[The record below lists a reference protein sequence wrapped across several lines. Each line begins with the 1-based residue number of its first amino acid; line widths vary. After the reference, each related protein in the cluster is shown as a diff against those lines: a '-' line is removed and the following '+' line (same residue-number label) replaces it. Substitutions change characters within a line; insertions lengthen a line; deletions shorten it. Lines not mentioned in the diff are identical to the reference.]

1 MATSTPAVRVEPIT
15 TPDDFP
21 RFFDIMAATLGQQ
34 TSDGIFCAFNP
45 GWDNPEG
52 REVAISR
59 LISRWLSIT
68 TDRNGDLNT
77 FFLKAT
83 VPRSDG
89 NEEKIAGVS
98 IWVQMSSVQG
108 YGEKPS
114 TGLKQELLDKL
125 YPDNPTEHR
134 YLRQIDASLHRRRL
148 EVLREIEN
156 SDSPA
161 AFVMDL
167 CVVDP
172 AFQRRGIASK
182 LVEWGLE
189 EAKRRGGL
197 EAVTEASSMGRHV
210 YQKLGF
216 VPEDGDLEAWVDEEF
231 RGRSWPSNVFMR
243 TGRPRKSS

>member
-1 MATSTPAVRVEPIT
+1 MVTRKLAVRVEPIT

-45 GWDNPEG
+45 GWDTSEG
-52 REVAISR
+52 RELGISR
-59 LISRWLSIT
+59 VISRWLSIT
-68 TDRNGDLNT
+68 KDRNGDLNSIY
-77 FFLKAT
+77 LKAT

-89 NEEKIAGVS
+89 NGEEIAGVA
-98 IWVQMSSVQG
+98 IWVQASNIEG
-108 YGEKPS
+108 YGEKLP
-114 TGLKQELLDKL
+114 TGLEQESLDKL
-125 YPDNPTEHR
+125 YPHSPTEHR
-134 YLRQIDASLHRRRL
+134 YLRQVDSSLHGRRI
-148 EVLREIEN
+148 EAVREIEN

-161 AFVMDL
+161 IFVLDL

-189 EAKRRGGL
+189 EARRRGGL

-210 YQKLGF
+210 YEKLGF
-216 VPEDGDLEAWVDEEF
+216 VQEGGELEAWVDEEF

-243 TGRPRKSS
+243 TGRPQK